1 MRRARAV
8 APFLR
13 SYRVTPLAIETE
25 LRDLIDRN
33 LPADSAPRVYAFAER
48 LFARDSADNRERV
61 PAKRR
66 LALVQSAFEFF
77 SVRTE
82 PAIARVASVAGD
94 DNDTLAVVETVT
106 TDCPFIVDSL
116 LEYFHHLGA
125 TVRTMLHPVF
135 KVARDKQG
143 RIASFEQLLSAERGE
158 SFVHA
163 ELELTPTPEQARE
176 IEREVISILSEVH
189 DATGDFEQMTGRAL
203 QICEETAS
211 NRELIEV
218 RDLLRWLIHGGFV
231 FLGYRRYLVSGEDGT
246 ARFVLDPGTEL
257 GVMREHDESRF
268 RSSVMLE
275 ELSAARRKLFFE
287 GPPVVIGKTRAESH
301 VHRRRPMDSVSIRR
315 TDASGQVV
323 AFDNFIGLFTSK
335 AHAEEAQHIPVLRA
349 KLREVLEYEGAAP
362 GSHDYKEIVSAFNSF
377 PKDELFRAPV
387 AELRAQLRL
396 ILDVKSSA
404 AVRLFVAPDLR
415 HGNVI
420 ALVVMPREAG
430 SAELGRR
437 IQDTLA
443 AALHGT
449 LVYFHLALGEGYT
462 ARLHFCFVADPP
474 KTSLIRSLETTIANL
489 ARRWDDRL
497 QERLIEKFGP
507 RRGRE
512 LAERWA
518 GAFSA
523 DYQAAIDIAR
533 AVADIE
539 DVEKLIAGGRD
550 FMVEAELHAS
560 SHHAGDG
567 RSDIRIVGLGDAPM
581 LSDLM
586 PTLQNFAI
594 RVLSED
600 AHELRPRTEGKVTR
614 AYLQVFSV
622 EGPDSQ
628 PFAKFPGAALIAD
641 AIGAV
646 RDGLTTDDSL
656 NALTLTAGLAWREV
670 ALLRTYLVAAFQ
682 MRLAPSR
689 LSLQRVLT
697 LYPDLARLL
706 FELFT
711 ARLSFDSPA
720 APEKIAELRE
730 AYLARLAAIENIV
743 DDRIARGLLSLVEAT
758 VRTNFFCAVPS
769 PDPYI
774 ALKFE
779 SARIARLPDTAPLYE
794 IHVNSPRMEGCHLR
808 HGRVARGG
816 IRYSDRPDDYRT
828 EILDL
833 MKTQT
838 VKNAIIV
845 PRGAKGGFI
854 VKPRPRQP
862 PNPTDGVEAYKTLMN
877 AMLDLTD
884 NLTDDGPVHPARV
897 RVLDNDGPY
906 LAVAADKGTASFSD
920 VANQI
925 AIERGFWL
933 GDAFASG
940 GEHGYDHKKLGITAR
955 GAWESARR
963 HLREM
968 GRDPDRGAPIT
979 MIGIGDMSGDVF
991 GNGLLRSRNLKLV
1004 AAFDHRHIFIDPD
1017 PDPATSFDE
1026 RKRLFELPRSTWAD
1040 YTPSLISRG
1049 GSVFRRGQKRIEL
1062 SAHARAALACDSD
1075 ALDGESLIQCILRAP
1090 VDLFYNG
1097 GIGTYVRASSETDAE
1112 VADHANDAC
1121 RITAPELR
1129 AKIVV
1134 EGGNLGFTQ
1143 KARIEYA
1150 LNGGRINTD
1159 AIDNS
1164 AGVDMSDH
1172 EVNLKI
1178 LLEPAVARGELTF
1191 DARNRALA
1199 ACADE
1204 IADRVIAD
1212 NRDQVLSL
1220 SLEQLRSRTHLNEFH
1235 DHLQAIEDRGILT
1248 GMEPVM
1254 LSREA
1259 LHNRHA
1265 RYPGLTRPELAL
1277 AAAYTKIDLIQR
1289 LEATV
1294 LVDDSYLVGRFLRP
1308 YFPPS
1313 LAEHFSGDVGAHRLR
1328 HELIATG
1335 AVNELVDLVGATF
1348 VFSHV
1353 RDRGVA
1359 AEDVVRAWV
1368 IATDVLSIHERA
1380 GELRRNSATIAAE
1393 SELGAFLALERACRS
1408 ATGWALG
1415 ELEPATSIG
1424 AAVTRFRP
1432 AFEMLCGEFQT
1443 MLAGGERDRFE
1454 RLYREL
1460 RNDMLDGELAHGL
1473 ARLAFADHILSV
1485 LSLSFAR
1492 GIEPAKTAQSY
1503 FRLSAQLNF
1512 AMLEEALQ
1520 SIGADDR
1527 WERRAANELAAELR
1541 AARIAL
1547 CCAVLDAIADDPDM
1561 TVDESIEQLKRV
1573 RANRFAEVARLF
1585 DELKTLASP
1594 SLPAIQVTIRA
1605 LSRLAA

>member
-1 MRRARAV
+1 MKHASVRFTQTH
-8 APFLR
+8 P
-13 SYRVTPLAIETE
+13 VTTLAIETE
-25 LRDLIDRN
+25 LRELIDRN
-33 LPADSAPRVYAFAER
+33 LPADSAPLVSAFAER
-48 LFARDSADNRERV
+48 LFARDSADNRDRV

-82 PAIARVASVAGD
+82 PVIARVETVTGD
-94 DNDTLAVVETVT
+94 DNDTLTIVETVT
-106 TDCPFIVDSL
+106 TDSPFIVDSL

-125 TVRTMLHPVF
+125 SVRTILHPVI
-135 KVARDKQG
+135 KVTRDKEG
-143 RIASFEQLLSAERGE
+143 RIATFERSVSTERGE

-163 ELELTPTPEQARE
+163 ELELIPTPEQARE
-176 IEREVISILSEVH
+176 IERDVIAILNEVH
-189 DATGDFEQMTGRAL
+189 EATSDFDAMTGRAL

-211 NRELIEV
+211 RRDLIEV
-218 RDLLRWLIHGGFV
+218 RDLLRWLIQGGFV

-246 ARFVLDPGTEL
+246 AKFVLDPGTEL
-257 GVMREHDESRF
+257 GIMREDDESRF
-268 RSSVMLE
+268 RRSVPLE
-275 ELSAARRKLFFE
+275 ELSPARRKLFFE
-287 GPPVVIGKTRAESH
+287 GPPLVIGKTSAESH

-315 TDASGQVV
+315 VDDFGRVV
-323 AFDNFIGLFTSK
+323 AFESFVGLFTSK
-335 AHAEEAQHIPVLRA
+335 AYAEEAQHIPVLRA
-349 KLREVLEYEGAAP
+349 KLREVLAHEGAVP

-387 AELRAQLRL
+387 AELRAQLLL
-396 ILDVKSSA
+396 ILDVKSEA
-404 AVRLFVAPDLR
+404 AVRLFIAPDLR

-430 SAELGRR
+430 SAELSRR

-449 LVYFHLALGEGYT
+449 LVYFYLALGEGYT
-462 ARLHFCFVADPP
+462 ARLHFCFFADPP
-474 KTSLIRSLETTIANL
+474 KTSVIHSLESAIAEL
-489 ARRWDDRL
+489 ARRWDDRFSE
-497 QERLIEKFGP
+497 QLIKKFGSK
-507 RRGRE
+507 RGRS

-523 DYQAAIDIAR
+523 DYQAAIDVAR
-533 AVADIE
+533 AVGDVE
-539 DVEKLIAGGRD
+539 DVETLIAGGRD
-550 FMVEAELHAS
+550 FIVEAGPHAS
-560 SHHAGDG
+560 GAHDGGDH
-567 RSDIRIVGLGDAPM
+567 SDIRIVGLGDAPM

-594 RVLSED
+594 EVLSED
-600 AHELRPRTEGKVTR
+600 AHELRPRTDGKVTR

-622 EGPDSQ
+622 QGPDHR
-628 PFAKFPGAALIAD
+628 PFAEFPGAALIAD
-641 AIGAV
+641 AIAAV
-646 RDGLTTDDSL
+646 RNGLAADDSL

-670 ALLRTYLVAAFQ
+670 ALLRAYLVAAFQ
-682 MRLAPSR
+682 MRLAPAR
-689 LSLQRVLT
+689 LGLQRVLL
-697 LYPDLARLL
+697 LYPDLARSL
-706 FELFT
+706 FEIFT

-720 APEKIAELRE
+720 TPEKIAELHE
-730 AYLARLAAIENIV
+730 AYLARLVSIENIV
-743 DDRIARGLLSLVEAT
+743 DDRTARALLSMVEAT
-758 VRTNFFCAVPS
+758 VRTNFFCAIPS

-779 SARIARLPDTAPLYE
+779 SARITRLPDTAPLYE

-808 HGRVARGG
+808 HGRIARGG
-816 IRYSDRPDDYRT
+816 IRFSDRADDYRT

-854 VKPRPRQP
+854 VKPRPRQQTGS
-862 PNPTDGVEAYKTLMN
+862 TDGVEAYKTLIN

-897 RVLDNDGPY
+897 RVLDDDGPY
-906 LAVAADKGTASFSD
+906 LVVAADKGTASFSD
-920 VANQI
+920 IANQI

-940 GEHGYDHKKLGITAR
+940 GEHGYDHKKMAITAR

-991 GNGLLRSRNLKLV
+991 GNGLLRSRNLKLI

-1026 RKRLFELPRSTWAD
+1026 RKRLYDLPRSSWAD
-1040 YTPSLISRG
+1040 YNPKLISSG
-1049 GSVFRRGQKRIEL
+1049 GGVFRRGQKRIEL
-1062 SAHARAALACDSD
+1062 SPQARAALGCDAD
-1075 ALDGESLIQCILRAP
+1075 ALDGESLVQCILRAP

-1097 GIGTYVRASSETDAE
+1097 GIGTYVRATTETDAE

-1143 KARIEYA
+1143 KGRIEYA
-1150 LNGGRINTD
+1150 LKGGRINTD

-1178 LLEPAVARGELTF
+1178 LLEPAVARGELSF
-1191 DARNRALA
+1191 VDRNRALA

-1204 IADRVIAD
+1204 VADRVIAD

-1220 SLEQLRSRTHLNEFH
+1220 SLEQRRSRTLLTEFR
-1235 DHLQAIEDRGILT
+1235 DHLQAIEDRGILA
-1248 GMEPVM
+1248 GMEPAIPP
-1254 LSREA
+1254 REV
-1259 LHNRHA
+1259 LHERHA

-1277 AAAYTKIDLIQR
+1277 ATAYTKIDLIQR
-1289 LEATV
+1289 IETTV
-1294 LVDDSYLVGRFLRP
+1294 LVDDSYLVGRFLQP

-1313 LAEHFSGDVGAHRLR
+1313 LAELADVGTHRLR
-1328 HELIATG
+1328 HELIATR
-1335 AVNELVDLVGATF
+1335 AVNELVDLAGSTF
-1348 VFSHV
+1348 VFSYV

-1359 AEDVVRAWV
+1359 AEDVVRAWI

-1380 GELRRNSATIAAE
+1380 AELKRNSSTMAAD

-1415 ELEPATSIG
+1415 ELEQATSIG
-1424 AAVTRFRP
+1424 AAVTRFKP
-1432 AFEMLCGEFQT
+1432 AFEMLSGEFET

-1460 RNDMLDGELAHGL
+1460 RVDVLDGELAHGL

-1485 LSLSFAR
+1485 LSLSFSREIESTKAAHAYFQTERLPQLRDAR
-1492 GIEPAKTAQSY
+1492 RGA
-1503 FRLSAQLNF
+1503 
-1512 AMLEEALQ
+1512 
-1520 SIGADDR
+1520 SIYRHRGPLGAP
-1527 WERRAANELAAELR
+1527 RRQRTRGRTSLRAHQDELR
-1541 AARIAL
+1541 GAR
-1547 CCAVLDAIADDPDM
+1547 
-1561 TVDESIEQLKRV
+1561 R
-1573 RANRFAEVARLF
+1573 NRR
-1585 DELKTLASP
+1585 
-1594 SLPAIQVTIRA
+1594 R
-1605 LSRLAA
+1605 SRSDSG

>member
-1 MRRARAV
+1 M
-8 APFLR
+8 
-13 SYRVTPLAIETE
+13 PLAIETE
-25 LRDLIDRN
+25 LRELIDRN
-33 LPADSAPRVYAFAER
+33 LPADSAPLVSAFAER

-77 SVRTE
+77 SVRTD
-82 PAIARVASVAGD
+82 PVIARVETVTGD
-94 DNDTLAVVETVT
+94 DNDTLTIVETVT
-106 TDCPFIVDSL
+106 TDSPFIVDSL
-116 LEYFHHLGA
+116 LEYFHHIGA
-125 TVRTMLHPVF
+125 TVRTILHPVI
-135 KVARDKQG
+135 KVTRDKEG
-143 RIASFEQLLSAERGE
+143 RIATFERSVSTERGE

-163 ELELTPTPEQARE
+163 ELELIPTPEQARE
-176 IEREVISILSEVH
+176 IEREVISILTEVH
-189 DATGDFEQMTGRAL
+189 EATSDFDAMISRAL
-203 QICEETAS
+203 QICEETAA
-211 NRELIEV
+211 RRDLIEV
-218 RDLLRWLIHGGFV
+218 RDLLRWLIQGGFV

-246 ARFVLDPGTEL
+246 AKFVLDPGTEL
-257 GVMREHDESRF
+257 GIMREDDESRF
-268 RSSVMLE
+268 RSSVPLE
-275 ELSAARRKLFFE
+275 ELPPARRKLFFE
-287 GPPVVIGKTRAESH
+287 GPPLVIGKTRAESH

-315 TDASGQVV
+315 VDAFGRVV
-323 AFDNFIGLFTSK
+323 AFENFVGLFTSK
-335 AHAEEAQHIPVLRA
+335 AYAEEAQHIPVLRA
-349 KLREVLEYEGAAP
+349 KLREVLAHEGAVP

-396 ILDVKSSA
+396 ILDVKSEA

-430 SAELGRR
+430 SAELSRR
-437 IQDTLA
+437 IQDTIA

-449 LVYFHLALGEGYT
+449 LVYFYLALGEGYT
-462 ARLHFCFVADPP
+462 ARLHFCFFADPP
-474 KTSLIRSLETTIANL
+474 KTSVIHSLETAIAEL
-489 ARRWDDRL
+489 ARRWDDRFTEQL
-497 QERLIEKFGP
+497 VKKFGP
-507 RRGRE
+507 KRGRS
-512 LAERWA
+512 LAERWT
-518 GAFSA
+518 GAFSP
-523 DYQAAIDIAR
+523 DYQAAIDVAR
-533 AVADIE
+533 AAGDVE
-539 DVEKLIAGGRD
+539 DVETLIASGRD
-550 FMVEAELHAS
+550 FIVEAGPHAS
-560 SHHAGDG
+560 GAHDADVH
-567 RSDIRIVGLGDAPM
+567 SDIRIVGLGDAPM

-594 RVLSED
+594 EVLSED
-600 AHELRPRTEGKVTR
+600 AHELHPRTDGKVTR

-622 EGPDSQ
+622 QGPDHR
-628 PFAKFPGAALIAD
+628 PFAEFPGAALIAD
-641 AIGAV
+641 AIAAV
-646 RDGLTTDDSL
+646 RNGLAADDSL

-670 ALLRTYLVAAFQ
+670 ALLRAYLVAAFQ
-682 MRLAPSR
+682 MRLAPAR
-689 LSLQRVLT
+689 LGLQRVLL
-697 LYPDLARLL
+697 LYPDLARSL

-720 APEKIAELRE
+720 TPEKIAELRE
-730 AYLARLAAIENIV
+730 AYLARLASIENIV
-743 DDRIARGLLSLVEAT
+743 DDRTARALLSLVEAT

-779 SARIARLPDTAPLYE
+779 SARITRLPDTAPLYE

-808 HGRVARGG
+808 HGRIARGG
-816 IRYSDRPDDYRT
+816 IRFSDRPDDYRT

-854 VKPRPRQP
+854 VKPRPRQQIGS
-862 PNPTDGVEAYKTLMN
+862 TDGVEAYKTLIN

-884 NLTDDGPVHPARV
+884 NLTEAGPMHPARV

-906 LAVAADKGTASFSD
+906 LVVAADKGTASFSD
-920 VANQI
+920 IANQI

-940 GEHGYDHKKLGITAR
+940 GEHGYDHKKMGITAR

-991 GNGLLRSRNLKLV
+991 GNGMLRSRNLKLI

-1026 RKRLFELPRSTWAD
+1026 RKRLFDLPRSSWAD
-1040 YTPSLISRG
+1040 YNPKLISPG
-1049 GSVFRRGQKRIEL
+1049 GGVFRRGQKRIEL
-1062 SAHARAALACDSD
+1062 SPKARAALGSDAD
-1075 ALDGESLIQCILRAP
+1075 ALDGESLIQCILRAS

-1097 GIGTYVRASSETDAE
+1097 GIGTYVRATTETDAE

-1178 LLEPAVARGELTF
+1178 LLEPVVARGVLSFVE
-1191 DARNRALA
+1191 RNRALA
-1199 ACADE
+1199 SCADQV
-1204 IADRVIAD
+1204 ADRVIAD

-1220 SLEQLRSRTHLNEFH
+1220 SLEQLRSRTHLTEFR
-1235 DHLQAIEDRGILT
+1235 DHLQAIEDRGILA
-1248 GMEPVM
+1248 GMEPAIPP
-1254 LSREA
+1254 REA
-1259 LHNRHA
+1259 LHERHA
-1265 RYPGLTRPELAL
+1265 HYPGLTRPELAL
-1277 AAAYTKIDLIQR
+1277 ATAYTKIDLIQR
-1289 LEATV
+1289 IETTV
-1294 LVDDSYLVGRFLRP
+1294 LVDDSYLVGRFLQP

-1313 LAEHFSGDVGAHRLR
+1313 MAELADVGAHRLR
-1328 HELIATG
+1328 HELIATR
-1335 AVNELVDLVGATF
+1335 AVNELVDLVSSTF
-1348 VFSHV
+1348 VFSYV

-1359 AEDVVRAWV
+1359 AEDVVRAWI

-1380 GELRRNSATIAAE
+1380 AELKRNSSTMAAD

-1415 ELEPATSIG
+1415 ELEQATSIG
-1424 AAVTRFRP
+1424 AAVTRFKP
-1432 AFEMLCGEFQT
+1432 AFEKLSGEFET

-1460 RNDMLDGELAHGL
+1460 RVDVLDGELAHGL

-1485 LSLSFAR
+1485 LSLSFSR
-1492 GIEPAKTAQSY
+1492 EIESTRAAHAY
-1503 FRLSAQLNF
+1503 FQLSAQLNF
-1512 AMLEEALQ
+1512 SILEEALQ
-1520 SIGADDR
+1520 SIGTDDR
-1527 WERRAANELAAELR
+1527 WERRAANELASELR
-1541 AARIAL
+1541 AARIKMS
-1547 CCAVLDAIADDPDM
+1547 CAVLDAIADDPDL

-1585 DELKTLASP
+1585 DELKTLQPP

>member
-1 MRRARAV
+1 M
-8 APFLR
+8 
-13 SYRVTPLAIETE
+13 AIETE
-25 LRDLIDRN
+25 LRELIDRN
-33 LPADSAPRVYAFAER
+33 LPADSAPRVSAFAAR
-48 LFARDSADNRERV
+48 LFARESTENLERV

-66 LALVQSAFEFF
+66 LALVQSAFDFF

-82 PAIARVASVAGD
+82 PVIARVESVPGD
-94 DNDTLAVVETVT
+94 DDDHDTLTIVETVT

-125 TVRTMLHPVF
+125 AVRTILHPIF
-135 KVARDKQG
+135 KVSRDKEG
-143 RIASFEQLLSAERGE
+143 RIVSFEQSSSAERGE

-163 ELELTPTPEQARE
+163 ELELTPTPEQAQQ
-176 IEREVISILSEVH
+176 IERDVIQILTEVH
-189 DATGDFEQMTGRAL
+189 EATDDFDEMTGRAL
-203 QICEETAS
+203 QICEETAA

-218 RDLLRWLIHGGFV
+218 RDLLRWLIQGGFV
-231 FLGYRRYLVSGEDGT
+231 FLGFSRYLVSRDDGT
-246 ARFVLDPGTEL
+246 ARFTLDPGTEL
-257 GVMREHDESRF
+257 GIMREHDESRF
-268 RSSVMLE
+268 RTSVPLE
-275 ELSAARRKLFFE
+275 ELSPARRKLFFE
-287 GPPVVIGKTRAESH
+287 GPPLVVGKSRAESH

-315 TDASGQVV
+315 TDAFGRVA
-323 AFDNFIGLFTSK
+323 AFDNFVGLFTSK
-335 AHAEEAQHIPVLRA
+335 AYAEEAQHIPVLRA
-349 KLREVLEYEGAAP
+349 KLREVLDSEGAVP

-396 ILDVKSSA
+396 ILDVKSEA
-404 AVRLFVAPDLR
+404 AVRLFIAPDLR

-420 ALVVMPREAG
+420 AMVVMPREGG
-430 SAELGRR
+430 SAELSRH

-443 AALHGT
+443 DALHGT
-449 LVYFHLALGEGYT
+449 LVYFYLALGEGYT
-462 ARLHFCFVADPP
+462 ARLHFCFFADPP
-474 KTSLIRSLETTIANL
+474 KTSVIRGLETAIADL

-507 RRGRE
+507 KRGRA

-518 GAFSA
+518 GAFTA
-523 DYQAAIDIAR
+523 DYQAAMDVAR
-533 AVADIE
+533 AVADLE
-539 DVEKLIAGGRD
+539 DVETLISSGRD
-550 FMVEAELHAS
+550 FIVEAGPHA
-560 SHHAGDG
+560 ADG
-567 RSDIRIVGLGDAPM
+567 EASDIRIVGLGDAPM

-594 RVLSED
+594 EVLSED
-600 AHELRPRTEGKVTR
+600 AHELRPRTDGKVTR

-622 EGPDSQ
+622 QGPGAQ

-641 AIGAV
+641 AIAAV
-646 RDGLTTDDSL
+646 RNGLAADDAL

-670 ALLRTYLVAAFQ
+670 AVLRAYLVAGFQ
-682 MRLAPSR
+682 MRLAPAR
-689 LSLQRVLT
+689 LALQRVLL
-697 LYPDLARLL
+697 LYPEMARLL
-706 FELFT
+706 FKLFS

-720 APEKIAELRE
+720 TPEEIEKMRA
-730 AYLARLAAIENIV
+730 AYLERLGSIENIV
-743 DDRIARGLLSLVEAT
+743 DDRTARALLSLVEAT
-758 VRTNFFCAVPS
+758 VRTNYFCATPS
-769 PDPYI
+769 PDGYI

-779 SARIARLPDTAPLYE
+779 SARITGLPDTAPLYE

-808 HGRVARGG
+808 HGRLARGG
-816 IRYSDRPDDYRT
+816 IRFSDRHDDYRT

-845 PRGAKGGFI
+845 PFGAKGGFI
-854 VKPRPRQP
+854 VKPRPRHQADAR
-862 PNPTDGVEAYKTLMN
+862 DGVEAYKTLMN

-897 RVLDNDGPY
+897 RVLDTDGPY
-906 LAVAADKGTASFSD
+906 LVVAADKGTASFSD
-920 VANQI
+920 IANQI
-925 AIERGFWL
+925 AIERHFWL

-940 GEHGYDHKKLGITAR
+940 GEHGYDHKQMAITAR

-968 GRDPDRGAPIT
+968 GRDPDRGAPIV

-991 GNGLLRSRNLKLV
+991 GNGLLRSRNLKLI

-1017 PDPATSFDE
+1017 PDPAASFDE
-1026 RKRLFELPRSTWAD
+1026 RKRLFDLPRSSWAD
-1040 YTPSLISRG
+1040 YNPALISPG
-1049 GSVFRRGQKRIEL
+1049 GGVFRRGQKRIEL
-1062 SAHARAALACDSD
+1062 SPQARAALGCDSD

-1097 GIGTYVRASSETDAE
+1097 GIGTYVRATAETDAE

-1143 KARIEYA
+1143 KGRIEYA
-1150 LNGGRINTD
+1150 LAGGRINTD

-1204 IADRVIAD
+1204 VAGRVITD

-1220 SLEQLRSRTHLNEFH
+1220 SLEQLRSRTHLTEFR
-1235 DHLQAIEDRGILT
+1235 DHLQAIADRGILT
-1248 GMEPVM
+1248 GMEPAIPP
-1254 LSREA
+1254 REA
-1259 LHNRHA
+1259 LHERHA

-1277 AAAYTKIDLIQR
+1277 ATAYTKIDLIQR

-1294 LVDDSYLVGRFLRP
+1294 LVDDSYLVGRFLQP

-1313 LAEHFSGDVGAHRLR
+1313 LAELADVGAHRLR
-1328 HELIATG
+1328 HELIATR
-1335 AVNELVDLVGATF
+1335 AVNELVDLAGSTF
-1348 VFSHV
+1348 VFSFV

-1359 AEDVVRAWV
+1359 AEDVVRGWV

-1380 GELRRNSATIAAE
+1380 GELKRNAATTTAE
-1393 SELGAFLALERACRS
+1393 SELSAFLALERATRS

-1424 AAVTRFRP
+1424 AAVTRFKP
-1432 AFEMLCGEFQT
+1432 AFETLCGEFET

-1460 RNDMLDGELAHGL
+1460 RRDVSDGELAHGL

-1492 GIEPAKTAQSY
+1492 EIEPAETARAY
-1503 FRLSAQLNF
+1503 FQLSAQLNF
-1512 AMLEEALQ
+1512 SILDETLQ
-1520 SIGADDR
+1520 SVSDEDR

-1547 CCAVLDAIADDPDM
+1547 CCAVLDAIADNPAVS
-1561 TVDESIEQLKRV
+1561 VDESIEQLQRD

-1585 DELKTLASP
+1585 DELKTLPAP
-1594 SLPAIQVTIRA
+1594 SLPAIHVTVRA

>member
-1 MRRARAV
+1 M
-8 APFLR
+8 
-13 SYRVTPLAIETE
+13 AIETE
-25 LRDLIDRN
+25 LRELIDRN
-33 LPADSAPRVYAFAER
+33 LPADSAPLVSAFAER
-48 LFARDSADNRERV
+48 LFARDSADNRDRV

-82 PAIARVASVAGD
+82 PVIARVETVTGD
-94 DNDTLAVVETVT
+94 DNDTLTIVETVT

-125 TVRTMLHPVF
+125 SVRTILHPII
-135 KVARDKQG
+135 KVTRDKEG
-143 RIASFEQLLSAERGE
+143 RIATFERSVSTERGE

-163 ELELTPTPEQARE
+163 ELELIPTPEQARQ
-176 IEREVISILSEVH
+176 IERDVISILTEVH
-189 DATGDFEQMTGRAL
+189 EATNDFEAMISRAL
-203 QICEETAS
+203 QICEETAA
-211 NRELIEV
+211 RRDLIEV
-218 RDLLRWLIHGGFV
+218 RDLLRWLVNGGFV

-246 ARFVLDPGTEL
+246 AKFVLDPGTEL
-257 GVMREHDESRF
+257 GIMREDDESRF
-268 RSSVMLE
+268 RSSVPLE
-275 ELSAARRKLFFE
+275 ELSPARRKLFFE
-287 GPPVVIGKTRAESH
+287 GPPLVIGKTGAESH

-315 TDASGQVV
+315 VDDFGRVV
-323 AFDNFIGLFTSK
+323 AFDNFVGLFTSK
-335 AHAEEAQHIPVLRA
+335 AYAEEAQHIPVLRA
-349 KLREVLEYEGAAP
+349 KLNEVLASEGAAP

-396 ILDVKSSA
+396 ILDVKSEA
-404 AVRLFVAPDLR
+404 TVRLFIAPDLR

-430 SAELGRR
+430 SAELSRR

-449 LVYFHLALGEGYT
+449 LVYFYLALGEGYT

-474 KTSLIRSLETTIANL
+474 KTSVIHSLETAIAEL
-489 ARRWDDRL
+489 ARRWDDRFTE
-497 QERLIEKFGP
+497 QLIKKFGSK
-507 RRGRE
+507 RGRL
-512 LAERWA
+512 LADRWA

-523 DYQAAIDIAR
+523 DYQAAIDVAR
-533 AVADIE
+533 AVGDVE
-539 DVEKLIAGGRD
+539 DVETLIAGGRD
-550 FMVEAELHAS
+550 FMVEAGPHA
-560 SHHAGDG
+560 AGAHDG
-567 RSDIRIVGLGDAPM
+567 NAHSDIRIVGLGDAPM

-594 RVLSED
+594 EVLSED
-600 AHELRPRTEGKVTR
+600 AHELHPRTDGKVTR
-614 AYLQVFSV
+614 AYLEVFSV
-622 EGPDSQ
+622 QGPDHR
-628 PFAKFPGAALIAD
+628 PFAEFPGAALIAD
-641 AIGAV
+641 AIAAV
-646 RDGLTTDDSL
+646 RNGLAADDSL
-656 NALTLTAGLAWREV
+656 NALTLTAGLGWREV
-670 ALLRTYLVAAFQ
+670 ALLRAYLVAAFQ
-682 MRLAPSR
+682 MRLAPAR
-689 LSLQRVLT
+689 IGLQRVLL
-697 LYPDLARLL
+697 LYPDLARAL

-720 APEKIAELRE
+720 TPEKLTELRE
-730 AYLARLAAIENIV
+730 AFLARLTSIDNIV
-743 DDRIARGLLSLVEAT
+743 DDRTARALLSLVEAT
-758 VRTNFFCAVPS
+758 VRTNFFCAIPS

-779 SARIARLPDTAPLYE
+779 SARISRLPDTAPLYE

-808 HGRVARGG
+808 HGRIARGG
-816 IRYSDRPDDYRT
+816 IRFSDRPDDYRT

-854 VKPRPRQP
+854 VKPRTRQP
-862 PNPTDGVEAYKTLMN
+862 TGSTDGVEAYKTLMN

-906 LAVAADKGTASFSD
+906 LVVAADKGTASFSD
-920 VANQI
+920 IANQI

-940 GEHGYDHKKLGITAR
+940 GEHGYDHKKMAITAR

-968 GRDPDRGAPIT
+968 GRDPDRGAPIK

-991 GNGLLRSRNLKLV
+991 GNGLLRSRNLKLI

-1026 RKRLFELPRSTWAD
+1026 RKRLFDLPRSSWAD
-1040 YTPSLISRG
+1040 YNPKLISSG
-1049 GSVFRRGQKRIEL
+1049 GGVFRRGQKRIEL
-1062 SAHARAALACDSD
+1062 SPQARAAIGCDAD

-1097 GIGTYVRASSETDAE
+1097 GIGTYVRATTETDAE

-1143 KARIEYA
+1143 KGRIEYA

-1178 LLEPAVARGELTF
+1178 LLEPAVARGELSF

-1204 IADRVIAD
+1204 VADRVIAD

-1220 SLEQLRSRTHLNEFH
+1220 SIEQLRSRTNLLEFR

-1248 GMEPVM
+1248 GMAPAIPPHEV
-1254 LSREA
+1254 
-1259 LHNRHA
+1259 LHERHA

-1277 AAAYTKIDLIQR
+1277 ATAYTKIDLIQR
-1289 LEATV
+1289 IETTV
-1294 LVDDSYLVGRFLRP
+1294 LVDDSYLVGRFLQP

-1313 LAEHFSGDVGAHRLR
+1313 LAEHADVATHRLR
-1328 HELIATG
+1328 HELIATR
-1335 AVNELVDLVGATF
+1335 AINELVDLAGSTF
-1348 VFSHV
+1348 VFSYV

-1359 AEDVVRAWV
+1359 AEDVVRAWI

-1380 GELRRNSATIAAE
+1380 AELKRDSSTMAAG

-1415 ELEPATSIG
+1415 ELEQATSIG
-1424 AAVTRFRP
+1424 AAVTRFKP
-1432 AFEMLCGEFQT
+1432 AFETLSGEFET
-1443 MLAGGERDRFE
+1443 MLAEGERDRFE

-1460 RNDMLDGELAHGL
+1460 RVDVLDGELAHGL

-1485 LSLSFAR
+1485 LSLSFSR
-1492 GIEPAKTAQSY
+1492 EIESTKAADAY
-1503 FRLSAQLNF
+1503 FKLSGQLNF

-1520 SIGADDR
+1520 SVGTDDR
-1527 WERRAANELAAELR
+1527 
-1541 AARIAL
+1541 
-1547 CCAVLDAIADDPDM
+1547 
-1561 TVDESIEQLKRV
+1561 
-1573 RANRFAEVARLF
+1573 
-1585 DELKTLASP
+1585 
-1594 SLPAIQVTIRA
+1594 
-1605 LSRLAA
+1605 

>member
-474 KTSLIRSLETTIANL
+474 KTSVIRSLETTIANL

-539 DVEKLIAGGRD
+539 DVENANRRWPRFHGRGRTSRVQPPRRRRTERHTYCRARRRSD
-550 FMVEAELHAS
+550 ALRPDAHFAELR
-560 SHHAGDG
+560 D
-567 RSDIRIVGLGDAPM
+567 P
-581 LSDLM
+581 
-586 PTLQNFAI
+586 
-594 RVLSED
+594 
-600 AHELRPRTEGKVTR
+600 
-614 AYLQVFSV
+614 
-622 EGPDSQ
+622 
-628 PFAKFPGAALIAD
+628 
-641 AIGAV
+641 GAV
-646 RDGLTTDDSL
+646 RGRSRTAPAHGGQSD
-656 NALTLTAGLAWREV
+656 ARVPAGLFRGG
-670 ALLRTYLVAAFQ
+670 T
-682 MRLAPSR
+682 
-689 LSLQRVLT
+689 
-697 LYPDLARLL
+697 
-706 FELFT
+706 
-711 ARLSFDSPA
+711 
-720 APEKIAELRE
+720 
-730 AYLARLAAIENIV
+730 RLAAIRKISRRCA
-743 DDRIARGLLSLVEAT
+743 DRRRDRRGARRPYHGRFSQRAHAHRGPRLARGRSAAHVSGRRVPDAPGALPSQPAARSV
-758 VRTNFFCAVPS
+758 AVS
-769 PDPYI
+769 
-774 ALKFE
+774 
-779 SARIARLPDTAPLYE
+779 
-794 IHVNSPRMEGCHLR
+794 
-808 HGRVARGG
+808 
-816 IRYSDRPDDYRT
+816 
-828 EILDL
+828 
-833 MKTQT
+833 
-838 VKNAIIV
+838 
-845 PRGAKGGFI
+845 
-854 VKPRPRQP
+854 RPRQAAVRTVYRTP
-862 PNPTDGVEAYKTLMN
+862 LVRQPGR
-877 AMLDLTD
+877 
-884 NLTDDGPVHPARV
+884 ARK
-897 RVLDNDGPY
+897 N
-906 LAVAADKGTASFSD
+906 
-920 VANQI
+920 
-925 AIERGFWL
+925 
-933 GDAFASG
+933 
-940 GEHGYDHKKLGITAR
+940 
-955 GAWESARR
+955 
-963 HLREM
+963 
-968 GRDPDRGAPIT
+968 
-979 MIGIGDMSGDVF
+979 
-991 GNGLLRSRNLKLV
+991 
-1004 AAFDHRHIFIDPD
+1004 
-1017 PDPATSFDE
+1017 
-1026 RKRLFELPRSTWAD
+1026 
-1040 YTPSLISRG
+1040 
-1049 GSVFRRGQKRIEL
+1049 
-1062 SAHARAALACDSD
+1062 
-1075 ALDGESLIQCILRAP
+1075 
-1090 VDLFYNG
+1090 
-1097 GIGTYVRASSETDAE
+1097 
-1112 VADHANDAC
+1112 
-1121 RITAPELR
+1121 
-1129 AKIVV
+1129 
-1134 EGGNLGFTQ
+1134 
-1143 KARIEYA
+1143 
-1150 LNGGRINTD
+1150 
-1159 AIDNS
+1159 
-1164 AGVDMSDH
+1164 
-1172 EVNLKI
+1172 
-1178 LLEPAVARGELTF
+1178 
-1191 DARNRALA
+1191 
-1199 ACADE
+1199 
-1204 IADRVIAD
+1204 
-1212 NRDQVLSL
+1212 
-1220 SLEQLRSRTHLNEFH
+1220 
-1235 DHLQAIEDRGILT
+1235 
-1248 GMEPVM
+1248 
-1254 LSREA
+1254 
-1259 LHNRHA
+1259 
-1265 RYPGLTRPELAL
+1265 
-1277 AAAYTKIDLIQR
+1277 
-1289 LEATV
+1289 
-1294 LVDDSYLVGRFLRP
+1294 
-1308 YFPPS
+1308 
-1313 LAEHFSGDVGAHRLR
+1313 
-1328 HELIATG
+1328 
-1335 AVNELVDLVGATF
+1335 
-1348 VFSHV
+1348 
-1353 RDRGVA
+1353 RGVA
-1359 AEDVVRAWV
+1359 RSVSRA
-1368 IATDVLSIHERA
+1368 SR
-1380 GELRRNSATIAAE
+1380 
-1393 SELGAFLALERACRS
+1393 C
-1408 ATGWALG
+1408 
-1415 ELEPATSIG
+1415 
-1424 AAVTRFRP
+1424 
-1432 AFEMLCGEFQT
+1432 
-1443 MLAGGERDRFE
+1443 DRK
-1454 RLYREL
+1454 Y
-1460 RNDMLDGELAHGL
+1460 
-1473 ARLAFADHILSV
+1473 
-1485 LSLSFAR
+1485 
-1492 GIEPAKTAQSY
+1492 
-1503 FRLSAQLNF
+1503 
-1512 AMLEEALQ
+1512 
-1520 SIGADDR
+1520 
-1527 WERRAANELAAELR
+1527 
-1541 AARIAL
+1541 
-1547 CCAVLDAIADDPDM
+1547 C
-1561 TVDESIEQLKRV
+1561 
-1573 RANRFAEVARLF
+1573 
-1585 DELKTLASP
+1585 
-1594 SLPAIQVTIRA
+1594 
-1605 LSRLAA
+1605 

>member
-1 MRRARAV
+1 MMRARGRAISS
-8 APFLR
+8 APSLGDA
-13 SYRVTPLAIETE
+13 LAIETE

-33 LPADSAPRVYAFAER
+33 LPADSARLVAAFAER
-48 LFARDSADNRERV
+48 LFARESADHREHV

-77 SVRTE
+77 SVRIE
-82 PAIARVASVAGD
+82 PVIARVESVTGD
-94 DNDTLAVVETVT
+94 DNETLTIVETVT
-106 TDCPFIVDSL
+106 TDCPFIIDSL
-116 LEYFHHLGA
+116 LEYFHHLDA
-125 TVRTMLHPVF
+125 AVRTMLHPVF
-135 KVARDKQG
+135 KVTRDREG
-143 RIASFEQLLSAERGE
+143 RIASFERSLSTERGE

-163 ELELTPTPEQARE
+163 ELELTPTPEQARQ
-176 IEREVISILSEVH
+176 IEYDVITILTEVH
-189 DATGDFEQMTGRAL
+189 EATDDFEEMTDRAL

-211 NRELIEV
+211 IRELIEV
-218 RDLLRWLIHGGFV
+218 RDLMRWLIHGGFV
-231 FLGYRRYLVSGEDGT
+231 FLGFRRYLVSRDDGT
-246 ARFVLDPGTEL
+246 AKFTLDPGTEL
-257 GVMREHDESRF
+257 GIMREHDESRF
-268 RSSVMLE
+268 RTSVPLA
-275 ELSAARRKLFFE
+275 ELSPARRKLFFE
-287 GPPVVIGKTRAESH
+287 GPPLVVGKSLAESH

-315 TDASGQVV
+315 VDALGNVV
-323 AFDNFIGLFTSK
+323 AFDNFVGLFTSK
-335 AHAEEAQHIPVLRA
+335 AYAEEAQHIPVLRA
-349 KLREVLEYEGAAP
+349 KLREVLASEGAVP
-362 GSHDYKEIVSAFNSF
+362 GSHDYKEIISAFNSF

-396 ILDVKSSA
+396 ILDVKSEAS
-404 AVRLFVAPDLR
+404 VRLFVAPDLR

-420 ALVVMPREAG
+420 ALVVMPREGG
-430 SAELGRR
+430 SAELSRR

-443 AALHGT
+443 SALHGT
-449 LVYFHLALGEGYT
+449 LVYFYLALGEGYT

-474 KTSLIRSLETTIANL
+474 KASIIRSLETTISEL

-497 QERLIEKFGP
+497 GEHLIEKFGP
-507 RRGRE
+507 QRGRA
-512 LAERWA
+512 LAERWT

-523 DYQAAIDIAR
+523 DYQTATDITRAIGDI
-533 AVADIE
+533 D
-539 DVEKLIAGGRD
+539 DVEALIAGGRN
-550 FMVEAELHAS
+550 FMVEAGPHVFGGHVDE
-560 SHHAGDG
+560 SH
-567 RSDIRIVGLGDAPM
+567 SDIRIVGLGDSPP
-581 LSDLM
+581 LSQLM
-586 PTLQNFAI
+586 PTLQNFAVE
-594 RVLSED
+594 VLSED
-600 AHELRPRTEGKVTR
+600 AHDLNPHADGKAAR
-614 AYLQVFSV
+614 AYLQVFAV
-622 EGPDSQ
+622 RGPDSQ
-628 PFAKFPGAALIAD
+628 PLAKFPGAALIAD
-641 AIGAV
+641 AIAAA
-646 RDGLTTDDSL
+646 RNGLAADDAL

-670 ALLRTYLVAAFQ
+670 ALLRAYLVAAFQ
-682 MRLAPSR
+682 MRLAPAR
-689 LSLQRVLT
+689 LGLQRVLL
-697 LYPDLARLL
+697 LYPDLAKLL
-706 FELFT
+706 FELFS

-730 AYLARLAAIENIV
+730 AYVARLGAIENIV
-743 DDRIARGLLSLVEAT
+743 DDRTARALLSLVEAT
-758 VRTNFFCAVPS
+758 VRTNFFCVTPS
-769 PDPYI
+769 PASYI

-779 SARIARLPDTAPLYE
+779 SARITGLPDTAPLYE

-808 HGRVARGG
+808 HGRIARGG
-816 IRYSDRPDDYRT
+816 IRFSDRPDDYRT

-845 PRGAKGGFI
+845 PFGAKGGFI
-854 VKPRPRQP
+854 VKPRHQADAR
-862 PNPTDGVEAYKTLMN
+862 DGVEAYQTLMN

-884 NLTDDGPVHPARV
+884 NLTDAGPVHPAGV

-906 LAVAADKGTASFSD
+906 LVVAADKGTASFSD
-920 VANQI
+920 LANRI
-925 AIERGFWL
+925 ALERGFWL

-940 GEHGYDHKKLGITAR
+940 GEHGYDHKQMAITAR

-991 GNGLLRSRNLKLV
+991 GNGLLRSRNLKLI

-1017 PDPATSFDE
+1017 PDPGPSFDE
-1026 RKRLFELPRSTWAD
+1026 RKRLFDLPRSSWAD
-1040 YTPSLISRG
+1040 YNPALISG
-1049 GSVFRRGQKRIEL
+1049 GGGVFRRGQKRIEL
-1062 SAHARAALACDSD
+1062 SPNARAALGCDSE
-1075 ALDGESLIQCILRAP
+1075 AFDGESLIRRILRAP

-1097 GIGTYVRASSETDAE
+1097 GIGTYVRAVAETDAE

-1150 LNGGRINTD
+1150 VAGGRINTD

-1178 LLEPAVARGELTF
+1178 LLEPAVVRGDLAF

-1199 ACADE
+1199 ECADE
-1204 IADRVIAD
+1204 VAQRVIAD

-1220 SLEQLRSRTHLNEFH
+1220 SLEQIRSRTHLTEFRE
-1235 DHLQAIEDRGILT
+1235 HLQAIEDRGILT
-1248 GMEPVM
+1248 GMESVM
-1254 LSREA
+1254 PPRET
-1259 LHNRHA
+1259 LRERHA

-1277 AAAYTKIDLIQR
+1277 ATAYTKIDLIER
-1289 LEATV
+1289 LETTV
-1294 LVDDSYLVGRFLRP
+1294 LVDDSYLVGRFLKP
-1308 YFPPS
+1308 YFPAS
-1313 LAEHFSGDVGAHRLR
+1313 LVELSGDVGAHRLR
-1328 HELIATG
+1328 HELIATR
-1335 AVNELVDLVGATF
+1335 AVNELVDLAGSTF
-1348 VFSHV
+1348 VFSYV
-1353 RDRGVA
+1353 RDWGVA

-1380 GELRRNSATIAAE
+1380 ADLKGNAVTTTAE

-1424 AAVTRFRP
+1424 AAVTRYKP
-1432 AFEMLCGEFQT
+1432 AFETLCGEFET

-1454 RLYREL
+1454 RFYREL
-1460 RNDMLDGELAHGL
+1460 RSEVADGELAHGL

-1492 GIEPAKTAQSY
+1492 EIEPAKAAQAY
-1503 FRLSAQLNF
+1503 FRLGAQLNF
-1512 AMLEEALQ
+1512 AILEEALQ
-1520 SIGADDR
+1520 SIGTDDR
-1527 WERRAANELAAELR
+1527 WERRAANELATELR

-1547 CCAVLDAIADDPDM
+1547 CCALLDAIADDPAID
-1561 TVDESIEQLKRV
+1561 VDESFEQLKRV

-1585 DELKTLASP
+1585 DELKTLP
-1594 SLPAIQVTIRA
+1594 QQTLPAIHVTIRA

>member
-1485 LSLSFAR
+1485 LS
-1492 GIEPAKTAQSY
+1492 
-1503 FRLSAQLNF
+1503 
-1512 AMLEEALQ
+1512 
-1520 SIGADDR
+1520 
-1527 WERRAANELAAELR
+1527 
-1541 AARIAL
+1541 
-1547 CCAVLDAIADDPDM
+1547 
-1561 TVDESIEQLKRV
+1561 
-1573 RANRFAEVARLF
+1573 
-1585 DELKTLASP
+1585 
-1594 SLPAIQVTIRA
+1594 
-1605 LSRLAA
+1605 

>member
-1 MRRARAV
+1 
-8 APFLR
+8 
-13 SYRVTPLAIETE
+13 LAIETE
-25 LRDLIDRN
+25 LRELIDRN
-33 LPADSAPRVYAFAER
+33 LPADSAPIVSAFAAR
-48 LFARDSADNRERV
+48 LFARESTENLERV

-66 LALVQSAFEFF
+66 LALVQSAFDFF

-82 PAIARVASVAGD
+82 PVIARVESVPDDDGD
-94 DNDTLAVVETVT
+94 HDTLTIVETVT

-125 TVRTMLHPVF
+125 AVRTIFHPIF
-135 KVARDKQG
+135 KVTRDKEG
-143 RIASFEQLLSAERGE
+143 RIVSFEQSSSAERGE

-163 ELELTPTPEQARE
+163 ELEFTPTPEQAQQ
-176 IEREVISILSEVH
+176 IERDVVQILTEVH
-189 DATGDFEQMTGRAL
+189 EATDDFGEMTDRAL
-203 QICEETAS
+203 QICEETAA

-218 RDLLRWLIHGGFV
+218 RDLLRWLIQGGFV
-231 FLGYRRYLVSGEDGT
+231 FLGFRRYLVNRDDGT
-246 ARFVLDPGTEL
+246 ARFTLDPGTEL
-257 GVMREHDESRF
+257 GIMREDDESRF
-268 RSSVMLE
+268 RTSVPLE
-275 ELSAARRKLFFE
+275 ELSLARRKLFFE
-287 GPPVVIGKTRAESH
+287 GPPLVVGKSRVESH

-315 TDASGQVV
+315 TDAFGRVA
-323 AFDNFIGLFTSK
+323 AFDNFVGLFTSK
-335 AHAEEAQHIPVLRA
+335 AYAEEAQHIPVLRA
-349 KLREVLEYEGAAP
+349 KLREVLESEGAVP

-396 ILDVKSSA
+396 ILDVKSEA
-404 AVRLFVAPDLR
+404 AVRLFIAPDLR

-420 ALVVMPREAG
+420 AMVVMPREGG
-430 SAELGRR
+430 SAELSRH

-443 AALHGT
+443 DALHGT
-449 LVYFHLALGEGYT
+449 LVYFYLALGEGYT
-462 ARLHFCFVADPP
+462 ARLHFCFFADPP
-474 KTSLIRSLETTIANL
+474 KTSVIRSLETAIADL

-507 RRGRE
+507 KRGRA
-512 LAERWA
+512 LGERWA

-523 DYQAAIDIAR
+523 DYQAAMDVAR
-533 AVADIE
+533 AVADLE
-539 DVEKLIAGGRD
+539 DVETLISGGRD
-550 FMVEAELHAS
+550 FIVEAGPHA
-560 SHHAGDG
+560 ADG
-567 RSDIRIVGLGDAPM
+567 EASDIRIVGLGDAPM

-594 RVLSED
+594 EVLSED
-600 AHELRPRTEGKVTR
+600 AHELRPRSDGKVTR

-622 EGPDSQ
+622 QGPASQ

-641 AIGAV
+641 AIAAV
-646 RDGLTTDDSL
+646 RNGLASDDPL

-670 ALLRTYLVAAFQ
+670 AVLRAYLVAAFQ
-682 MRLAPSR
+682 MRLAPAR
-689 LSLQRVLT
+689 LALQRVLL
-697 LYPDLARLL
+697 LYPEMARLL
-706 FELFT
+706 FKLFS

-720 APEKIAELRE
+720 TPEEIDKMRA
-730 AYLARLAAIENIV
+730 AYLERLGSIENIV
-743 DDRIARGLLSLVEAT
+743 DDRTARALLSLVEAT
-758 VRTNFFCAVPS
+758 VRTNFFCPAPS

-779 SARIARLPDTAPLYE
+779 SARIIGLSDTAPLYE
-794 IHVNSPRMEGCHLR
+794 IHVNSPRMEGLHLR
-808 HGRVARGG
+808 HGRLARGG
-816 IRYSDRPDDYRT
+816 IRFSDRADDYRT

-838 VKNAIIV
+838 VKNSIIV
-845 PRGAKGGFI
+845 PFGAKGGFI
-854 VKPRPRQP
+854 VRPRLRHQADP
-862 PNPTDGVEAYKTLMN
+862 RDGVEAYKTLMN

-897 RVLDNDGPY
+897 RVLDTDGPY
-906 LAVAADKGTASFSD
+906 LVVAADKGTASFSD
-920 VANQI
+920 IANQI

-940 GEHGYDHKKLGITAR
+940 GEHGYDHKQMAITAR

-968 GRDPDRGAPIT
+968 GRDPDRGAPIV

-991 GNGLLRSRNLKLV
+991 GNGLLRSRNLKLI

-1017 PDPATSFDE
+1017 PDPAASFDE
-1026 RKRLFELPRSTWAD
+1026 RKRLYDLPRSSWAD
-1040 YTPSLISRG
+1040 YDPKLISPG
-1049 GSVFRRGQKRIEL
+1049 GGVFRRGQKRIEL
-1062 SAHARAALACDSD
+1062 SPQARAALGCDSD
-1075 ALDGESLIQCILRAP
+1075 ALDGESLIQRILRAP

-1097 GIGTYVRASSETDAE
+1097 GIGTYVRATGETDAE

-1143 KARIEYA
+1143 KGRIEYA
-1150 LNGGRINTD
+1150 LGGGRINTD

-1178 LLEPAVARGELTF
+1178 LLEPAVARGALSF

-1204 IADRVIAD
+1204 VAGRVITD

-1220 SLEQLRSRTHLNEFH
+1220 SLEQLRSRTHLTEFR
-1235 DHLQAIEDRGILT
+1235 DHLQAIADRGILT
-1248 GMEPVM
+1248 GMEPAIPA
-1254 LSREA
+1254 REA
-1259 LHNRHA
+1259 LHERHA

-1277 AAAYTKIDLIQR
+1277 TTAYTKIDLIQR
-1289 LEATV
+1289 LESTV
-1294 LVDDSYLVGRFLRP
+1294 LVDDSYLVGRFLQP
-1308 YFPPS
+1308 YFPTS
-1313 LAEHFSGDVGAHRLR
+1313 LAELADVGAHRLR
-1328 HELIATG
+1328 HELIATR
-1335 AVNELVDLVGATF
+1335 AVNELVDLAGSTF
-1348 VFSHV
+1348 VFSFV

-1359 AEDVVRAWV
+1359 AEDVVRGWV

-1380 GELRRNSATIAAE
+1380 AELKRNAATTTAE
-1393 SELGAFLALERACRS
+1393 SELSAFLALERATRS
-1408 ATGWALG
+1408 ATGWAVS

-1424 AAVTRFRP
+1424 AAVTRFKP
-1432 AFEMLCGEFQT
+1432 AFEALCGEFET

-1460 RNDMLDGELAHGL
+1460 RKDVSDGELAHGL

-1492 GIEPAKTAQSY
+1492 EIEPAETARAY
-1503 FRLSAQLNF
+1503 FQLSAQLNF
-1512 AMLEEALQ
+1512 SILEETLQ
-1520 SIGADDR
+1520 SVGYEDR

-1541 AARIAL
+1541 TARIAL
-1547 CCAVLDAIADDPDM
+1547 CCAVLDAIADNPAV
-1561 TVDESIEQLKRV
+1561 TVDESIEQLQRD

-1585 DELKTLASP
+1585 DELKTLPAP
-1594 SLPAIQVTIRA
+1594 SLPAIHVTVRA